1 MTTTMTLNQNH
12 NGMKAD
18 RRAEA
23 EQTYTHVILCL
34 RDHPCVSFALSY
46 CGRVHWSPELDV
58 AVRLM
63 LLVTDGGL
71 VPSDQMVV
79 DVNPRWITPDRI
91 EAGKRAL
98 ADCISLLRSS
108 GIPFTLLGHVHGQTK
123 VEYQFMQNDQEFPL
137 TTIADAVAA
146 EVKCFGRG

>member
-1 MTTTMTLNQNH
+1 MSTTMTLNQDH

-71 VPSDQMVV
+71 VPSDQMVA
-79 DVNPRWITPDRI
+79 TT
-91 EAGKRAL
+91 L
-98 ADCISLLRSS
+98 ASHLLSVTVVAFIGLRNWMWLS
-108 GIPFTLLGHVHGQTK
+108 G
-123 VEYQFMQNDQEFPL
+123 
-137 TTIADAVAA
+137 
-146 EVKCFGRG
+146 